1 METAFLILE
10 SISREKDIDL
20 CNSKVKTAL
29 FFAKDPKMLYL
40 LLEYGADPT
49 AGSCRELSL
58 LEEFLRKNPENARAL
73 LNYEARNGPNLF

>member
-20 CNSKVKTAL
+20 CNSKGKTAL

-40 LLEYGADPT
+40 LLEYVPGRQLNPT
-49 AGSCRELSL
+49 PLWATCLS
-58 LEEFLRKNPENARAL
+58 P
-73 LNYEARNGPNLF
+73 G